1 MKNLPSYIYLV
12 LFSCVGFVYSSLVVD
27 VVGIQWY
34 YLSYVNLFFLAYV
47 IYKRIS
53 NKSES
58 NPPLFFKNPINLL
71 YSLFFLFCII
81 SLISSLN
88 LSVSI
93 IAISKIVISLTSLFI
108 FNELEVFKNLNLKHI
123 SILFSLYLIVEV
135 AYSLRGYFEAEKMID
150 FQFWLVPEFLK
161 GITGNKNITAA
172 SIAFKIPFIYL
183 LFSFIQN
190 KYFKVLLILIIS
202 VVYFNLF
209 LLSSRAIIVSISICI
224 LFFIVGSLISFY
236 RSKGVF
242 INYLK
247 WVGIYLLPVIL
258 AYSFLSISIN
268 DENFKIE
275 NRLSTITSPI
285 DTDIEGLQVQSD
297 VSTSNRLRYYK
308 SGLNYFFEN
317 PILGTGI
324 GNWQILSI
332 KLDSDNIESYIVP
345 FVAHN
350 DYIELLAEIGIFGM
364 ILYLFFIL
372 SPLYF
377 LLKIFFMTKD
387 QKTQNI
393 CLILTLPFIV
403 YFFDSNL
410 NFPQFRPIMQVGL
423 LIYLLS
429 IHSFYHKEVKT
440 IS

>member
-1 MKNLPSYIYLV
+1 MKKISGYLYLV

-71 YSLFFLFCII
+71 YSLFFLFCIFSFSQSI
-81 SLISSLN
+81 NI
-88 LSVSI
+88 SVSI

-108 FNELEVFKNLNLKHI
+108 FHELEVFKNLNLKHI
-123 SILFSLYLIVEV
+123 SILFSLYLLAEV
-135 AYSLRGYFEAEKMID
+135 AYSLKGYYQIEKITD
-150 FQFWLVPEFLK
+150 FQLSMASEYLK

-172 SIAFKIPFIYL
+172 SIAFKLPFIYL

-190 KYFKVLLILIIS
+190 KYLKILLILITS

-209 LLSSRAIIVSISICI
+209 LLSARAIIVSISACI
-224 LFFIVGSLISFY
+224 LFFIFGSLISYF
-236 RSKGVF
+236 RSKDNF
-242 INYLK
+242 TIYLK
-247 WVGIYLLPVIL
+247 HIGIYLLPIIL
-258 AYSFLSISIN
+258 AYSFISISIK
-268 DENFKIE
+268 DENLRIE

-285 DTDIEGLQVQSD
+285 DTDIEDVKLESD
-297 VSTSNRLRYYK
+297 QSTSMRLRYYK
-308 SGLNYFFEN
+308 HGFNYFLEN
-317 PILGTGI
+317 PILGSGI
-324 GNWQILSI
+324 GNWQLLSV
-332 KLDSDNIESYIVP
+332 KLDSDNIESYVVP
-345 FVAHN
+345 YVAHN
-350 DYIELLAEIGIFGM
+350 DYIELLTEIGLFGTIF
-364 ILYLFFIL
+364 YLLFIL
-372 SPLYF
+372 SPLYY
-377 LLKIFFMTKD
+377 LLKIFFSTKD

-393 CLILTLPFIV
+393 CLILTLPLII

-423 LIYLLS
+423 LAYLL
-429 IHSFYHKEVKT
+429 IIYSFYHKEVKT